1 MNKFEGT
8 YQHPLIVC
16 KHELDFSDIEILGQQ
31 LSKQLKLTIEIDDN
45 LFFKKRIY
53 NPIGSGNEARLTAVK
68 SLLIP
73 EMQFNL
79 HLDEV
84 TLFIFTDFIE
94 IKFDIPLDYFH
105 LSELNNRKDL
115 LEIELLKTFFSQLKA
130 IGINEVHFGIFA
142 EFEKDED
149 FTYCWKKIYR
159 ILSKYENYFKLA
171 I

>member
-16 KHELDFSDIEILGQQ
+16 KHELDLSDIEILGKQ
-31 LSKQLKLTIEIDDN
+31 LSKELNLTIEIDDN
-45 LFFKKRIY
+45 LLSKKRIY
-53 NPIGSGNEARLTAVK
+53 NPIGIGNEASLTAVK

-73 EMQFNL
+73 EMQYNL

-84 TLFIFTDFIE
+84 ALFIFTDFIE
-94 IKFDIPLDYFH
+94 VKFDIPLDYFH
-105 LSELNNRKDL
+105 LSELNNRKEL
-115 LEIELLKTFFSQLKA
+115 LEIELLKRFFSQLKA

-149 FTYCWKKIYR
+149 FTYCWKNICR
-159 ILSKYENYFKLA
+159 ILSKYENYFKLD